1 METETIEDG
10 RGETGARGE
19 AVEDGRGGMETRGA
33 PVGEERGEM
42 SVGDGTRGEERGG
55 ADAPAGAVD
64 GGRDAALRA
73 LPAVE
78 RLAAAL
84 SGAPDDRSASAAASK
99 VPHHIAVAAAR
110 EELGRARA
118 AIRAG
123 APAPDLAELAAAVAE
138 RAARLVAPSLRP
150 VINATGVVL
159 HTNLGRAPLPA
170 AAVERIAAVAA
181 GYSNLEY
188 DLESGRRGSR
198 AAHLDA
204 LLRDRGGAEAAL
216 AVNNNA
222 AAVMLALAALA
233 GDGEVLVSRGQLV
246 EIGGSF
252 RIPDILAQSG
262 ATLVE
267 VGTTN
272 RTRLADY
279 EAAIS
284 DRTTAIL
291 RVHQSN
297 FRIVG
302 FTEEPDAAALAG
314 LAHERGL
321 AMIDDLGSGGLEE
334 VLGEP
339 TVRAAVAA
347 GADIV
352 CCSGDKL
359 LGGPQAG
366 ILLGRAAAIER
377 CRTHP
382 LARALRL
389 DKLQIAALEA
399 TLRAHR
405 DAGAGAI
412 PALAMI
418 EAPEEELRARAERM
432 VAAIAGAAGE
442 EATAGG
448 EELRARAGAM
458 DVAIAGASAEEPTAG
473 AERPDGASGQVASLE
488 RESGAPGGGSLADVA
503 LDGPVCAVEPGTI
516 GADALLARLRE
527 ADPPVIARIVKGRVV
542 LDPRTMSDAEADQA
556 AAAVRAAL
564 DRS

>member
-10 RGETGARGE
+10 RGGTDARGE
-19 AVEDGRGGMETRGA
+19 SVDRGRGAMGA
-33 PVGEERGEM
+33 GKGTGGKER
-42 SVGDGTRGEERGG
+42 V
-55 ADAPAGAVD
+55 
-64 GGRDAALRA
+64 AALRA

-84 SGAPDDRSASAAASK
+84 SEAPGDPAASSPASSEAPEAPPGSAAASRI
-99 VPHHIAVAAAR
+99 PHHIAVAAAR

-123 APAPDLAELAAAVAE
+123 APAPDPAELAAAAAE
-138 RAARLVAPSLRP
+138 RAALLAAPSLRP

-170 AAVERIAAVAA
+170 AAVERVAAVAA

-188 DLESGRRGSR
+188 DLEGGRRGSR
-198 AAHLDA
+198 AAHLDS
-204 LLRDRGGAEAAL
+204 LLRELGGAEAAL

-272 RTRLADY
+272 RTRLTDY
-279 EAAIS
+279 EAAVT

-302 FTEEPDAAALAG
+302 FTEEPEAAALAG
-314 LAHERGL
+314 LARERGL
-321 AMIDDLGSGGLEE
+321 AMVDDLGSGALAE

-347 GADIV
+347 GADVV

-399 TLRAHR
+399 TLRVHR
-405 DAGAGAI
+405 DGGAAAV

-418 EAPEEELRARAERM
+418 AAPEEELRARAERM
-432 VAAIAGAAGE
+432 VAAIAGASV
-442 EATAGG
+442 EATTTGG
-448 EELRARAGAM
+448 EELRVRAGRM
-458 DVAIAGASAEEPTAG
+458 DAPIAGASAGEPPAG
-473 AERPDGASGQVASLE
+473 GEPPLGASGQVASLD

-503 LDGPVCAVEPGTI
+503 LEGPVCAVEPGTI
-516 GADALLARLRE
+516 GADTLLARLRE

-542 LDPRTMSDAEADQA
+542 LDPRTMSDAEAEQA

-564 DRS
+564 ERP

>member
-1 METETIEDG
+1 METETIEEG
-10 RGETGARGE
+10 RGDE
-19 AVEDGRGGMETRGA
+19 
-33 PVGEERGEM
+33 
-42 SVGDGTRGEERGG
+42 
-55 ADAPAGAVD
+55 
-64 GGRDAALRA
+64 LRR
-73 LPAVE
+73 LPSVE

-84 SGAPDDRSASAAASK
+84 SEAEGDPLASPDDLRGSPAPPRI
-99 VPHHIAVAAAR
+99 PHHIGVAAAR

-118 AIRAG
+118 AIRGG
-123 APAPDLAELAAAVAE
+123 APAPDPAELAAAVAD
-138 RAARLVAPSLRP
+138 RAARLAAPSLRR

-159 HTNLGRAPLPA
+159 HTNLGRAPLPP
-170 AAVERIAAVAA
+170 AAVERVAAVAA

-198 AAHLDA
+198 TAHLDL
-204 LLRDRGGAEAAL
+204 LLRGLGGAEAAL

-262 ATLVE
+262 AILVE

-279 EAAIS
+279 EAAMTE
-284 DRTTAIL
+284 RTTAIL

-321 AMIDDLGSGGLEE
+321 ALVDDLGSGALEE

-347 GADIV
+347 GADVV

-389 DKLQIAALEA
+389 DKMQIAALEA

-405 DAGAGAI
+405 DGGPAAV

-418 EAPEEELRARAERM
+418 EAPEEELRERAERM
-432 VAAIAGAAGE
+432 VAAIGAA
-442 EATAGG
+442 AA
-448 EELRARAGAM
+448 
-458 DVAIAGASAEEPTAG
+458 
-473 AERPDGASGQVASLE
+473 LE

-503 LDGPVCAVEPGTI
+503 LEGPVCAVDPGSN

-527 ADPPVIARIVKGRVV
+527 SDPPVIARIVKGRVV
-542 LDPRTMSDAEADQA
+542 LDPRTMSDEDGDLA

-564 DRS
+564 GPR

>member
-1 METETIEDG
+1 
-10 RGETGARGE
+10 
-19 AVEDGRGGMETRGA
+19 
-33 PVGEERGEM
+33 
-42 SVGDGTRGEERGG
+42 
-55 ADAPAGAVD
+55 
-64 GGRDAALRA
+64 
-73 LPAVE
+73 
-78 RLAAAL
+78 
-84 SGAPDDRSASAAASK
+84 
-99 VPHHIAVAAAR
+99 
-110 EELGRARA
+110 
-118 AIRAG
+118 
-123 APAPDLAELAAAVAE
+123 
-138 RAARLVAPSLRP
+138 

-159 HTNLGRAPLPA
+159 HTNLGRAPLPP
-170 AAVERIAAVAA
+170 AAVERVAAVAA

-188 DLESGRRGSR
+188 DLETGRRGSR
-198 AAHLDA
+198 AVHLDA
-204 LLRDRGGAEAAL
+204 LLREIGGAEAAL

-233 GDGEVLVSRGQLV
+233 GDGEVIVSRGQLV

-279 EAAIS
+279 EAAIT

-302 FTEEPDAAALAG
+302 FTEEADAEALAG
-314 LAHERGL
+314 LAHGRGL
-321 AMIDDLGSGGLEE
+321 AMVDDLGSGALEE

-347 GADIV
+347 GADVV

-366 ILLGRAAAIER
+366 ILLGRAEAIER
-377 CRTHP
+377 CRSHP

-389 DKLQIAALEA
+389 DKMQIAALEA

-405 DAGAGAI
+405 DGGAAAV

-418 EAPEEELRARAERM
+418 GASEEDLRARAERL
-432 VAAIAGAAGE
+432 VEAIGDAAR
-442 EATAGG
+442 
-448 EELRARAGAM
+448 L
-458 DVAIAGASAEEPTAG
+458 D
-473 AERPDGASGQVASLE
+473 
-488 RESGAPGGGSLADVA
+488 RESGAPGGGSLADVT
-503 LDGPVCAVEPGTI
+503 LEGPVCAVDPGPA

-527 ADPPVIARIVKGRVV
+527 AEPPVIARIVRDRVV
-542 LDPRTMSDAEADQA
+542 LDPRTMSDEDADAA

-564 DRS
+564 GRA

>member
-1 METETIEDG
+1 METKTSEG
-10 RGETGARGE
+10 
-19 AVEDGRGGMETRGA
+19 
-33 PVGEERGEM
+33 
-42 SVGDGTRGEERGG
+42 
-55 ADAPAGAVD
+55 
-64 GGRDAALRA
+64 GGRDAALRG
-73 LPAVE
+73 LPAVD
-78 RLAAAL
+78 RLAAGV
-84 SGAPDDRSASAAASK
+84 SG
-99 VPHHIAVAAAR
+99 VPHHLAVAAAR
-110 EELGRARA
+110 EALGRARE
-118 AIRAG
+118 AIRGG
-123 APAPDLAELAAAVAE
+123 APAPDPGELAAAVAE
-138 RAARLVAPSLRP
+138 RAAGLAAPSLRR
-150 VINATGVVL
+150 VVNATGVVL

-170 AAVERIAAVAA
+170 AAVERVAAVAA

-188 DLESGRRGSR
+188 DLETGRRGSR
-198 AAHLDA
+198 AAHLED
-204 LLRDRGGAEAAL
+204 LLRDLGGAEAAL

-279 EAAIS
+279 EAAITE
-284 DRTTAIL
+284 RTTAIL

-302 FTEEPDAAALAG
+302 FTAEPDAAALAG
-314 LAHERGL
+314 LARERGL
-321 AMIDDLGSGGLEE
+321 AMVDDLGSGALEE

-347 GADIV
+347 RADVV

-366 ILLGRAAAIER
+366 ILLGRAEAIER

-389 DKLQIAALEA
+389 DKMQIAALEA

-405 DAGAGAI
+405 DGGAGAV
-412 PALAMI
+412 PAVAMI

-432 VAAIAGAAGE
+432 VAAIQAASGE

-448 EELRARAGAM
+448 RRAAGA
-458 DVAIAGASAEEPTAG
+458 
-473 AERPDGASGQVASLE
+473 VASLD

-503 LDGPVCAVEPGTI
+503 LEGPVCAVEPGPI
-516 GADALLARLRE
+516 GADGLLARLRE
-527 ADPPVIARIVKGRVV
+527 ADPPVVARIVRGRVV
-542 LDPRTMSDAEADQA
+542 LDPRTMSDADAAAA
-556 AAAVRAAL
+556 AAAVRDAL
-564 DRS
+564 ERP

>member
-1 METETIEDG
+1 METETIEEG
-10 RGETGARGE
+10 RGAQ
-19 AVEDGRGGMETRGA
+19 
-33 PVGEERGEM
+33 
-42 SVGDGTRGEERGG
+42 
-55 ADAPAGAVD
+55 
-64 GGRDAALRA
+64 LRR
-73 LPAVE
+73 LPSVE
-78 RLAAAL
+78 RLVAAL
-84 SGAPDDRSASAAASK
+84 TE
-99 VPHHIAVAAAR
+99 VPHHLAVAAAR
-110 EELGRARA
+110 EELERARE

-123 APAPDLAELAAAVAE
+123 ADAPDPEHLARAVADRAAVLAT
-138 RAARLVAPSLRP
+138 PSLRP

-170 AAVERIAAVAA
+170 AAIAQVAAVAA

-188 DLESGRRGSR
+188 DLGQGRRGSR
-198 AAHLDA
+198 AAHLEP
-204 LLRDRGGAEAAL
+204 LLRDLGGAEAAL

-233 GDGEVLVSRGQLV
+233 GDGEVLVGRGQLV

-279 EAAIS
+279 EGAIS
-284 DRTTAIL
+284 PRTTAIL

-297 FRIVG
+297 FQIVG
-302 FTEEPDAAALAG
+302 FTEEPEAAALAG

-321 AMIDDLGSGGLEE
+321 AMVDDLGSGALEE
-334 VLGEP
+334 TLGEP
-339 TVRAAVAA
+339 TVRGAVAA
-347 GADIV
+347 GADLV

-377 CRTHP
+377 CRSHP

-389 DKLQIAALEA
+389 DKMQIAALEA

-405 DAGAGAI
+405 DGGAAAV

-418 EAPEEELRARAERM
+418 AASEEELAERARRI
-432 VAAIAGAAGE
+432 VAAIGTGAA
-442 EATAGG
+442 
-448 EELRARAGAM
+448 
-458 DVAIAGASAEEPTAG
+458 I
-473 AERPDGASGQVASLE
+473 E

-503 LDGPVCAVEPGTI
+503 LEGPVCAVDPGAA

-527 ADPPVIARIVKGRVV
+527 SDPPVIARIVRGRVV
-542 LDPRTMSDAEADQA
+542 LDPRTMSDADTRDA
-556 AAAVRAAL
+556 AEAVRAAL
-564 DRS
+564 AQG

>member
-10 RGETGARGE
+10 RGEAD
-19 AVEDGRGGMETRGA
+19 ADGRSGEGRPREA
-33 PVGEERGEM
+33 AAEER
-42 SVGDGTRGEERGG
+42 DR
-55 ADAPAGAVD
+55 
-64 GGRDAALRA
+64 ALRA
-73 LPAVE
+73 LPSVE
-78 RLAAAL
+78 RLAA
-84 SGAPDDRSASAAASK
+84 GASD
-99 VPHHIAVAAAR
+99 VPHHLAVAAAR
-110 EELGRARA
+110 EELARARE

-123 APAPDLAELAAAVAE
+123 SAPPDSDELAAAVAS
-138 RAARLVAPSLRP
+138 RAASLAAPSLRP

-159 HTNLGRAPLPA
+159 HTNLGRAPLPR
-170 AAVERIAAVAA
+170 AAVERVAAVAA

-198 AAHLDA
+198 AAHLEG
-204 LLRDRGGAEAAL
+204 LLCRLAGAEAAL

-222 AAVMLALAALA
+222 AAVMLALASLA
-233 GDGEVLVSRGQLV
+233 GDGEVLVGRGQLV

-279 EAAIS
+279 EAAIT

-302 FTEEPDAAALAG
+302 FTEEPDAAALAE
-314 LAHERGL
+314 LAHGRGL
-321 AMIDDLGSGGLEE
+321 AMVDDLGSGALEE

-347 GADIV
+347 EADLV

-366 ILLGRAAAIER
+366 ILVGSAAAIER
-377 CRTHP
+377 CRAHP

-389 DKLQIAALEA
+389 DKMQIAALEA

-405 DAGAGAI
+405 DGGAQAI

-418 EAPEEELRARAERM
+418 AAPEEELRARAERM
-432 VAAIAGAAGE
+432 VAAIGTAA
-442 EATAGG
+442 A
-448 EELRARAGAM
+448 L
-458 DVAIAGASAEEPTAG
+458 D
-473 AERPDGASGQVASLE
+473 
-488 RESGAPGGGSLADVA
+488 RESGVPGGGSLADVA
-503 LDGPVCAVEPGTI
+503 LDGPVCAVDPGTA

-527 ADPPVIARIVKGRVV
+527 ADPPVIARIVRGRVV
-542 LDPRTMSDAEADQA
+542 LDPRTMSDGDADRA
-556 AAAVRAAL
+556 AASVGVAL
-564 DRS
+564 GPP